1 MIEPL
6 PETGEKLIAVRMSGI
21 VTEEEQTRWF
31 ETAEPLLLASRFDH
45 LLLDWSD
52 LEGWAK
58 GARTTG
64 TWFGMHHRAMV
75 SRVAIIADEKWAD
88 EVLRITDIFKGSDV
102 RHFLPAERQAAF
114 SWIRVE

>member
-1 MIEPL
+1 MIEAL
-6 PETGEKLIAVRMSGI
+6 PETGDNLIALRMSGT
-21 VTEEEQTRWF
+21 VTEEEQTGWF
-31 ETAEPLLLASRFDH
+31 ETAEPLLLANRVDR

-58 GARTTG
+58 GARSTG

-88 EVLRITDIFKGSDV
+88 EVLRITDIFNGAVV
-102 RHFLPAERQAAF
+102 RHFSPAERQAALG
-114 SWIRVE
+114 WIREE